1 MGGQN
6 LVLHKPWRGAQC
18 LVGTGQV
25 TGRAWR
31 KAVGIGRSEGRLRIK
46 SLQGVGSSPQGGHQT
61 SLGVSRLR
69 GAGGIS
75 PAPWLPGKAKQEL
88 RVQMEDLVQEP
99 RGAQEALQAPEGL

>member
-46 SLQGVGSSPQGGHQT
+46 SLQGVGSSPQGVTPNKFRGIPAEGSRRDKSCPMASREGQT
-61 SLGVSRLR
+61 
-69 GAGGIS
+69 GAESANGGFGPGAEGGPGG
-75 PAPWLPGKAKQEL
+75 PAGP
-88 RVQMEDLVQEP
+88 
-99 RGAQEALQAPEGL
+99 